1 MLNSFSLITNGL
13 VASFPTIPVII
24 ISSLFIWLVSGWLL
38 YRIGKKLGYE
48 RPWYAWIPFL
58 FVYMM
63 VELSDQD
70 KNWFW
75 IIVICAFIPCISF
88 VALVMF
94 IIVAM
99 DLTEK
104 CGRPRWWAILWLIP
118 FVVWVIMFI
127 TGSGEPPAQASSLNE
142 MPPSGQ

>member
-1 MLNSFSLITNGL
+1 MPVLSAPVANFPVAQLVIGLVVYSLIW
-13 VASFPTIPVII
+13 
-24 ISSLFIWLVSGWLL
+24 WLLSGWLL
-38 YRIGKKLGYE
+38 YRICKKLGYP

-58 FVYMM
+58 FVWMM

-70 KNWFW
+70 TGWFW
-75 IIVICAFIPCISF
+75 IIIICTFIPCISF

-104 CGRPRWWAILWLIP
+104 CGRPRWWAILWLVPILS
-118 FVVWVIMFI
+118 WVIMYI
-127 TGSGEPPAQASSLNE
+127 TASGESPASQSV
-142 MPPSGQ
+142 